1 MLSLAMVEGAIRS
14 SERGGERVVIADLLE
29 DALAQAIAD
38 ERSADVADLL
48 RSWTSA
54 ADGIRTP
61 AWGSAP
67 AATPPATA
75 ARDAR

>member
-1 MLSLAMVEGAIRS
+1 VLSLAMVEGAIRS

-67 AATPPATA
+67 AATTPGGTP
-75 ARDAR
+75 